1 MTASIKNVR
10 PDIVPEMLA
19 RLQTI
24 AAADPSAAEFARLL
38 LLPLEREDSERGSN
52 LAETLRAY
60 YACGA
65 RVDKTAD
72 AIFLHRNSVRYR
84 LDRVRSL
91 LGLDIDRPHVIA
103 ALAVALSCRDH
114 GANDAAEHAST
125 GSPVAGP
132 NAN

>member
-1 MTASIKNVR
+1 MTSSIKNVR
-10 PDIVPEMLA
+10 PDIVAGMLA
-19 RLQTI
+19 RLHTI
-24 AAADPSAAEFARLL
+24 AVADSPAAELARLL
-38 LLPLEREDSERGSN
+38 LLPLEREDSARGSN

-91 LGLDIDRPHVIA
+91 LGLDIDQPHVIA
-103 ALAVALSCRDH
+103 ALTVALTCRDR
-114 GANDAAEHAST
+114 GARADAEYGST

-132 NAN
+132 HAN